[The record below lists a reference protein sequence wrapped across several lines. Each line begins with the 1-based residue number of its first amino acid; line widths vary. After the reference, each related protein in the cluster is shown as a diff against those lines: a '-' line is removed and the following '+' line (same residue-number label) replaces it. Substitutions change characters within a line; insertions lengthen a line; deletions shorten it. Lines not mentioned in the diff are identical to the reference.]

1 MSVQHVTTAKREDA
15 REALWGFLGSFV
27 VPAPTNTLRDE
38 AAKALGAEVIG
49 VIPVNS
55 DEHVRTLDR
64 VARAR
69 CAEWIENEHGME
81 TTFAREVV
89 DKILDI
95 YINSTTVRR

>member
-55 DEHVRTLDR
+55 DDHVQALDR

-69 CAEWIENEHGME
+69 CAEWLDREHGME
-81 TTFAREVV
+81 LTFAREVV
-89 DKILDI
+89 NKILDI